1 MRLSLGIPHH
11 ASFFFSSLTLD
22 TVAIGL
28 MAGCGGWGLGAENV
42 RAVRVRMAGALRR
55 IHSPQHIR
63 RAAAL
68 YAAAGEAALAEA
80 TEAEA
85 AAWQT

>member
-1 MRLSLGIPHH
+1 
-11 ASFFFSSLTLD
+11 
-22 TVAIGL
+22 
-28 MAGCGGWGLGAENV
+28 V